1 MAFPRLTRDC
11 EIDIIQNNMSGQ
23 TAADRFNRNRRVD
36 RFSQFTLNQRA
47 QVDIHNLVLKHKMG
61 AYQAQKPDS
70 APEKTKSFTRRHLH
84 HRTNLMK
91 TGQTDAGVANKA
103 SAVSKT
109 SLSPP
114 DFKTTVCPSLT
125 VPRKI
130 SSAKESST

>member
-1 MAFPRLTRDC
+1 MTFPRLARDG
-11 EIDIIQNNMSGQ
+11 EIDIIQNNMPDQ

-36 RFSQFTLNQRA
+36 RFSQFALNQWA
-47 QVDIHNLVLKHKMG
+47 QVDVHNLVLKQKIG

-70 APEKTKSFTRRHLH
+70 APKKPKSFTRRHLH
-84 HRTNLMK
+84 HQTSFMK
-91 TGQTDAGVANKA
+91 TDQTDAGAANKA

-114 DFKTTVCPSLT
+114 DFKRTVWPSLT
-125 VPRKI
+125 VPLKI